1 MKYNGRD
8 IIVLIV
14 AILGVLLVFQ
24 NFGNTP
30 GQGLAYSDFLNS
42 VNDGQVKEVTIS
54 GPEITGTYSG
64 GQRFATYNPE
74 TSNGMLIDIL
84 REKNVKIVGKEMR
97 SRGIL
102 LSIILNLLPVLI
114 LFGLIM
120 FMMRQSG
127 GGGKNPMSFGKS
139 KAKMLSPDEVK
150 TRFGD
155 VAGAD
160 EAKQEVGEVVEFLKD
175 PSKFQRLGGKMPKG
189 ILMVGPP
196 GTGKTLLAKAI
207 AGEAGVPF
215 FTISGSDFME
225 MFVGVGAARVRDMF
239 DQAKKHAPCIIFID
253 EIDAVGRHRGS
264 GLGGGHDEREQTL
277 NQMLVEMDGFSDN
290 TGVIIIAATN
300 RVDVLDPAL
309 LRPGR
314 FDRQVTVPLPDIK
327 GREAILKVHL
337 RKVPLSSDV
346 DVLSLAKGTP
356 GFSGADLANLVN
368 EAALFAARKNKNDV
382 GMYDMEEAKDKIY
395 MGAERRSLMMTE
407 ETKRLTAYHE
417 AGHAIVAYRLKSD
430 PVYKVTVIPRGRAL
444 GVTWTLPENDSV
456 SQSREWLNNK
466 MAMIF
471 GGRIAEEIIFGYE
484 NVTTG
489 AMSDI
494 QHSTSMARN
503 MVTKWG
509 LSDKLGFFFYA
520 QDGDG
525 ATYGRPSAHTNS
537 MSDDTARII
546 DEEIRRIIDENYAR
560 AKKVLEDDIERLHR
574 MADVLL
580 DVETIDAGQVD
591 DIMNDREL
599 GASSLNT
606 KAEDNDSD
614 DSNAESTPPTLD
626 FA

>member
-14 AILGVLLVFQ
+14 AIFGVLLVFQ
-24 NFGNTP
+24 NFGSSP
-30 GQGLAYSDFLNS
+30 GQGLAYSEFLNAI
-42 VNDGQVKEVTIS
+42 NDGRVKEVTIA
-54 GPEITGTYSG
+54 GPEINGTYSS
-64 GQRFATYNPE
+64 GQRFTTYNPE
-74 TSNGMLIDIL
+74 TSNGMLIDTL
-84 REKNVKIVGKEMR
+84 RDKNVTIVGKEMR

-102 LSIILNLLPVLI
+102 LSIILNLLPILI

-139 KAKMLSPDEVK
+139 KARMLSADEVK
-150 TRFGD
+150 TRFSD

-160 EAKQEVGEVVEFLKD
+160 EAKQEVGEVVDFLRD
-175 PSKFQRLGGKMPKG
+175 PTRFQRLGGKMPKG

-239 DQAKKHAPCIIFID
+239 EQAKKHAPCIIFID

-277 NQMLVEMDGFSDN
+277 NQMLVEMDGFGDN
-290 TGVIIIAATN
+290 SGIIIIAATN

-337 RKVPLSSDV
+337 RKVPIAADV
-346 DVLSLAKGTP
+346 DILSLAKGTP

-368 EAALFAARKNKNDV
+368 EGALFAARENKNEV
-382 GMYDMEEAKDKIY
+382 GMDDMENAKDKIY
-395 MGAERRSLMMTE
+395 MGAERRSLMMTADE
-407 ETKRLTAYHE
+407 MKLTAYHE

-430 PVYKVTVIPRGRAL
+430 PVYKVTIIPRGRAL
-444 GVTWTLPENDSV
+444 GVTWTLPENDKV
-456 SQSREWLNNK
+456 SNSREWLNNK
-466 MAMIF
+466 MAMVF
-471 GGRIAEEIIFGYE
+471 GGRIAEEIIFGYDK
-484 NVTTG
+484 VTTG

-494 QHSTSMARN
+494 QHSTDMARK

-509 LSDKLGFFFYA
+509 LSDKVGFLFFGE
-520 QDGDG
+520 GDG
-525 ATYGRPSAHTNS
+525 GIGGRGSRQEIISNE
-537 MSDDTARII
+537 TAQLI
-546 DEEIRRIIDENYAR
+546 DEETRRIVEANYAR
-560 AKKVLEDDIERLHR
+560 AKKVLEDDIDRLHR
-574 MADVLL
+574 MADILL
-580 DVETIDAGQVD
+580 DVETIDAQQVD

-599 GASSLNT
+599 SDSSLNT
-606 KAEDNDSD
+606 KSKDDGNNAPKAEP
-614 DSNAESTPPTLD
+614 TPPTLD